1 MDYKR
6 KSAYLYSLKLPSAPM
21 IPDSHRKLR
30 PPPGLEP
37 SGGAQKEIRT
47 GRLSHSA
54 AANLSESDAW
64 GS

>member
-1 MDYKR
+1 
-6 KSAYLYSLKLPSAPM
+6 M